1 MAVTYSNA
9 AKEDRMEAIGALVST
24 SGKLKIYTTGLGT
37 LLSTHVLQT
46 TGESFTNGVWTLDFV
61 ADTVAASGTGTAD
74 DAIITTSGDVTVI
87 SGLTVGTGS
96 EDIVLDND
104 SITSGQNVT
113 LTSAT
118 ITHAA

>member
-24 SGKLKIYTTGLGT
+24 GGKLKIYTTGLGT